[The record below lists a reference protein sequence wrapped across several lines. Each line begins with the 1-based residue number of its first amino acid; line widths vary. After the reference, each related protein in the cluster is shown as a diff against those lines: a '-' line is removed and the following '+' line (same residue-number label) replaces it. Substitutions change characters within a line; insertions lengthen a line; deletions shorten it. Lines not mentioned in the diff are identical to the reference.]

1 MIGFYLY
8 RNVHVEVRNLN
19 LHLSVKFSAK
29 ERLKRQL
36 HKPCPYAGFSAA
48 GVDFTGNQ
56 CGLILFLKPAL
67 TRNEFLC
74 LLQAEVLGTPFVYV
88 IQPILDSLLSFHFT
102 KLSALEA
109 IIKKKSDKVSFI
121 HPPLIYNKDLEYSR
135 P

>member
-36 HKPCPYAGFSAA
+36 HKPCLYAGFSAQIP

-56 CGLILFLKPAL
+56 CGLIFYFSSWHSLEMSFYVSCRQRFLAFCLYMWFNL
-67 TRNEFLC
+67 T
-74 LLQAEVLGTPFVYV
+74 
-88 IQPILDSLLSFHFT
+88 ILDSLLPFHFT

-109 IIKKKSDKVSFI
+109 IIKKKKKIKF
-121 HPPLIYNKDLEYSR
+121 HPSTPDI
-135 P
+135 